1 MVGGEWIDGAR
12 KRVWSS
18 GWWLQTT
25 GILKMKEFGGVNR
38 RFRVYSNELRS
49 LKWVRLLRSVVL
61 PAQYRAM

>member
-1 MVGGEWIDGAR
+1 
-12 KRVWSS
+12 
-18 GWWLQTT
+18 
-25 GILKMKEFGGVNR
+25 MKEFGGVNR